1 MMGTSM
7 PLSVLFA
14 NEGSSKSGK
23 LWIMG
28 KKNSDIKAV
37 FLVIIILKLEGDIFI
52 KIKDDEKMIK
62 GHVQ

>member
-1 MMGTSM
+1 MMGTSL
-7 PLSVLFA
+7 PLLVFFA
-14 NEGSSKSGK
+14 DEGSSKSGK

-28 KKNSDIKAV
+28 KKTSDIKAV

-52 KIKDDEKMIK
+52 KIKEDEKMIK